1 MIRIEYSSMCLN
13 ELNYR
18 DKINQAQAFVQ
29 AQGFD
34 FGIQIHNSIDK
45 SLYDKLIEFKGAI
58 PFSVHSPVFSR
69 YFLNLASTDFSIIQE
84 CSDTCI
90 RYLNDLNTDL
100 FFFHGFFMTEKPI
113 VHDMKNYRRTI
124 REGIGDSYCL
134 NGSFIMEPTFFN
146 TDTFQKYKTIFQKNF
161 TNFKQRYSDFTIAL
175 ENDFPG
181 IGSGLQRPAE
191 INELIDNLWFDLGHF
206 WTSSLLHEFDF
217 HDEAFKLLETKNVVG
232 VHLNHNLV
240 THSDPKEKIRDSH
253 THFYLPSTMN
263 LKPIVRKIF
272 EKNISP
278 VVLEIV
284 DGDLRDIETLL
295 DWIE

>member
-29 AQGFD
+29 AQGFE

-175 ENDFPG
+175 ENDFPVSVADCKDLPKSTSLL
-181 IGSGLQRPAE
+181 IISGLIWGISGQHHFFM
-191 INELIDNLWFDLGHF
+191 NLTFMM
-206 WTSSLLHEFDF
+206 
-217 HDEAFKLLETKNVVG
+217 KLLNC
-232 VHLNHNLV
+232 
-240 THSDPKEKIRDSH
+240 
-253 THFYLPSTMN
+253 
-263 LKPIVRKIF
+263 LKPKMSLVF
-272 EKNISP
+272 
-278 VVLEIV
+278 
-284 DGDLRDIETLL
+284 TLTTI
-295 DWIE
+295 W